1 MHRNKLHSPVFRA
14 ALVAVWLMSLG
25 ALLLAFP
32 AAAQTELPVPRNE
45 TIFLEDSPGPY
56 TVFDSFNQ
64 RIPQGNEFAN
74 GYNQIVVEN
83 LFLANFATGE
93 VEPWLAESYEYNDDY
108 TELTIH
114 LRGDVRW
121 NDGEPFTA
129 DDVVF
134 TINLLKDT
142 PALNGNAPMA
152 EFVESATATD
162 ATTVTIALTKAG
174 PRFIYNFF
182 GQVGGWEVWP
192 KHIWENQ
199 DPLTFKN
206 NPPVTTSVWK
216 LNQVLPDLKMFI
228 WERDDNYWGKDIRF
242 PEARYVIYRNAPAS
256 ADADY
261 QDYVSNYI
269 DHAHNIQWP
278 QMLQAQEANPAAVFG
293 SFDDPCPRGIWINNQ
308 KYPLSLPEVRWA
320 LSDLVDRDKIANV
333 IWQPPTVPADHPW
346 SNWALLQK
354 FLDPDVLAEYAVKFD
369 IDSANARL
377 DGIGFTNRDGDGIRL
392 DDQGNRLSFDII
404 TPAQVGTGEY
414 QIAQDL
420 AEQALNAGIE
430 LNVSYEVGATF
441 DNNRLTGNFD
451 ITSHWLCWT
460 ALDPLDLYGEYTSDR
475 PIPTNGERN
484 PCDCN
489 WIGFQDPEFD
499 AAVEII
505 KQNGPDTPEAQAAY
519 SDALREWMANMP
531 AIPVVQTIYFMPWNE
546 TYWTGWPVSSDM
558 FTVPFT
564 WWATFVKV
572 PFELKSTG
580 AS

>member
-1 MHRNKLHSPVFRA
+1 MQRQFFKSLNRI
-14 ALVAVWLMSLG
+14 ALVAVFFVAIS
-25 ALLLAFP
+25 AFTLRP
-32 AAAQTELPVPRNE
+32 IAAQSELPVPRNE
-45 TIFLEDSPGPY
+45 TIFMEDSPGPY

-83 LFLANFATGE
+83 LFLANFATGDI
-93 VEPWLAESYEYNDDY
+93 EPWLASGYKYNDDY
-108 TELTIH
+108 TELTIT
-114 LRGDVRW
+114 LRDNVKW
-121 NDGEPFTA
+121 NDGVAFTA

-134 TINLLKDT
+134 TIDTLKNT
-142 PALNGNAPMA
+142 PALSGAAVMG
-152 EFVESATATD
+152 EFVDSATATD
-162 ATTVTIALTKAG
+162 ATTVTIKLLKPG

-216 LNQVLPDLKMFI
+216 LKQVLPDLKMFI
-228 WERDDNYWGKDIRF
+228 WERDDNYWDKAERF
-242 PEARYVIYRNAPAS
+242 PEAKYVIYRNAPAS

-261 QDYVSNYI
+261 QDFVTNAI

-278 QMLQAQEANPAAVFG
+278 QIQQAQQVNSATTSG

-308 KYPLSLPEVRWA
+308 KYPLSLPEMRWA

-346 SNWALLQK
+346 SNWALLKK
-354 FLDPDVLAEYAVKFD
+354 FIDPAVLEEYPVVFDVDK
-369 IDSANARL
+369 ANALL
-377 DGIGFTNRDGDGIRL
+377 DGLGFTERNGDNIRL
-392 DDQGNRLSFDII
+392 DDKGNPLSFNII
-404 TPAQVGTGEY
+404 TPASVGNGEY

-420 AEQALNAGIE
+420 SEEALNAGIDLTVRHE
-430 LNVSYEVGATF
+430 DGAVF
-441 DNNRLTGNFD
+441 DNDRLTGNFD

-460 ALDPLDLYGEYTSDR
+460 ALDPLDLYGSYTSDQ
-475 PIPTNGERN
+475 PIPTNGERIA
-484 PCDCN
+484 DGN
-489 WIGFQDPEFD
+489 WIGFKDPAFD
-499 AAVEII
+499 AAVDII
-505 KQNGPDTPEAQAAY
+505 KTNGPDTDAAKAAY
-519 SDALREWMANMP
+519 STAFEEWMKNMP
-531 AIPVVQTIYFMPWNE
+531 AIPVVQTIYVMPWNT
-546 TYWTGWPVSSDM
+546 TYWTGWPVDSNM

-572 PFELKSTG
+572 PFQLKSTG